1 MSAKGGDDLAMDLFD
16 LYLQEDVGE
25 GDITSQALVDDRD
38 GRALITSQQ
47 KGVLAGI
54 EEAVEVFRRTGCRC
68 VVMAKDG
75 ERVKD
80 DQTVLE
86 VLGPLKGILMGE
98 RLALNF
104 IMRMSGIA
112 TLTDEVVRSCRK
124 VNPNVI
130 IAATRKTTPGFRR
143 FEKRAVRLGGGDP
156 HRFGLD
162 DAFLIKDNH
171 LTVVGSVFR
180 AVRTARSHSFGKK
193 VEVEVET
200 LEQAQEAA
208 RASADIIMLDNMSP
222 AQAKE
227 CYIAVKA
234 IDQSITVEVSGGIT
248 PKNAKGYAMYADV
261 ISMGALT
268 HSASASSFSLHIVE

>member
-1 MSAKGGDDLAMDLFD
+1 MDLFD
-16 LYLQEDVGE
+16 LYLQEDIGE

-38 GRALITSQQ
+38 GLAIITSQQ
-47 KGVLAGI
+47 KGVLAGM
-54 EEAVEVFRRTGCRC
+54 EEAVEVFRRTGCQC
-68 VVMAKDG
+68 ISLAKDG
-75 ERVKD
+75 EQVTDGQK
-80 DQTVLE
+80 VLE
-86 VLGPLKGILMGE
+86 VRGPLKGILAGE

-104 IMRMSGIA
+104 IMHMSGIA
-112 TLTDEVVRSCRK
+112 TLTDQVVVSCRK
-124 VNPNVI
+124 VNPNII

-143 FEKRAVRLGGGDP
+143 FEKKAVRLGGGDP

-171 LTVVGSVFR
+171 LMVVGSVFR
-180 AVRTARSHSFGKK
+180 AVRKAQSHSFGKK

-208 RASADIIMLDNMSP
+208 RASADIIMLDNMAP

-227 CYIAVKA
+227 CYVAIKA
-234 IDQSITVEVSGGIT
+234 IEPRITVEVSGGIS

-268 HSASASSFSLHIVE
+268 HSAPASSFSLHILE